1 MAVIVNPKETDAVC
15 FALVAKELITKKD
28 GGMLTFQDMV
38 YLKGL
43 YPEADFFEEE
53 AYNYCTLEYKGELPE
68 GYQTKAIRSFFA
80 ENEPDLNLKLS
91 RARSLL
97 AWRRDNKYCSFCG
110 SPIVDHAVQTA
121 RECPQCKKVYFP
133 RIEPCII
140 VLVSKGDKIL
150 LVKHIQRNQDVYAC
164 IAGFI
169 EVGES
174 AEHAVRREIEEE
186 VGIQVKNIQYRGTQ
200 SWPFPD
206 QLMIAFTAE
215 YASGEFKLQPDEIA
229 DAQWFDRD
237 NCPATPPAGSIA
249 YKLILGEI

>member
-1 MAVIVNPKETDAVC
+1 
-15 FALVAKELITKKD
+15 
-28 GGMLTFQDMV
+28 MLTFQDMV

-68 GYQTKAIRSFFA
+68 EYQTKAIRSFFA

-121 RECPQCKKVYFP
+121 RECPQCKKIHFP

-140 VLVSKGDKIL
+140 VLVNKGDKIL

-164 IAGFI
+164 IAGVI

-174 AEHAVRREIEEE
+174 AEHAVQREIEEE
-186 VGIQVKNIQYRGTQ
+186 VGIQVKNIQYKGTQ

-215 YASGEFKLQPDEIA
+215 YAGGEFRLQPDEIA
-229 DAQWFDRD
+229 DAQWFL
-237 NCPATPPAGSIA
+237 CGMFATSFFPQTRCWDVPNIRHPFTAINKSHQ
-249 YKLILGEI
+249 LIVEVMSLVF

>member
-1 MAVIVNPKETDAVC
+1 MAVIINPKETDAVC

-249 YKLILGEI
+249 YKLIWGEI

>member
-1 MAVIVNPKETDAVC
+1 MAVIINPKETDAVC

-28 GGMLTFQDMV
+28 GGMLTFHDMV

-68 GYQTKAIRSFFA
+68 GYQTRAIRSFFA

-249 YKLILGEI
+249 YKLIWGEI

>member
-15 FALVAKELITKKD
+15 FALVGKELITKKNGD
-28 GGMLTFQDMV
+28 MLTFQDML

-43 YPEADFFEEE
+43 CSECDFFEEDSFH
-53 AYNYCTLEYKGELPE
+53 YCTLEFKGELPAD
-68 GYQTKAIRSFFA
+68 YQTMTIRHFFA
-80 ENEPDLNLKLS
+80 EHDSELNLKLA

-97 AWRRDNKYCSFCG
+97 AWRRDYKYCSFCG
-110 SPIVDHAVQTA
+110 TPLVDHAVQTA
-121 RECPQCKKVYFP
+121 RECPQCKKIHFP

-140 VLVSKGDKIL
+140 VLVNKGDKIL

-174 AEHAVRREIEEE
+174 AEHAVQREIEEE
-186 VGIQVKNIQYRGTQ
+186 VGIQVKNIQYKGTQ

-215 YASGEFKLQPDEIA
+215 YAGGEFRLQPDEIA
-229 DAQWFDRD
+229 DAQWFSRD
-237 NCPATPPAGSIA
+237 NCPATPPEGSIA
-249 YKLILGEI
+249 YRLIHNLF

>member
-1 MAVIVNPKETDAVC
+1 MAVIINPKETDAVC

-43 YPEADFFEEE
+43 CPEADFFEEE

-249 YKLILGEI
+249 YKLIWGEI

>member
-68 GYQTKAIRSFFA
+68 GYQTKAIRGFFA

-249 YKLILGEI
+249 YKLIWGEI